1 MQDNPVLKLIRKQTY
16 QPGLFNNSATV
27 AGAALGGDHNHNSK
41 DVDGAGNSSM
51 TVDMLQ

>member
-27 AGAALGGDHNHNSK
+27 AGATLGGDHNSK
-41 DVDGAGNSSM
+41 DIDGAGNSSM